1 MRALFLN
8 RVVLKVSQLFMR
20 KLELAATTTAKVNA
34 LLKLI
39 PKKND
44 RAVKS
49 KHLYENSY
57 CTNKSKA
64 DSFSWDYYSTNRMY
78 KGN

>member
-39 PKKND
+39 PKKMI
-44 RAVKS
+44 
-49 KHLYENSY
+49 EQ
-57 CTNKSKA
+57 
-64 DSFSWDYYSTNRMY
+64 
-78 KGN
+78 